1 MQTDKDPYEPEQ
13 PEEVFSDEEEEP
25 EAQPQEPVP
34 HGVPQVTAGEDA
46 AVSISVADLA
56 YRIKSM
62 DAVSCLLFGQRRVG
76 KSFFLR
82 WLLYYLTLLGKEYD
96 AVFVFSGTAMNNQFN
111 MVSRKFQ
118 WEKWDTDSAKVVEEI
133 FQRQHDIVQHNSEC
147 SEESEMRK
155 VPAVA
160 IIFDDVFHSGDG
172 ALYHGFKSEMMS
184 KIWFQGRHYN
194 ISAYLL
200 VQSFKAM
207 SRIRSNSDFLIS
219 FFPAS
224 HIIRKELRDNHL
236 TIESTTP
243 ESVRAAERFMMKTWQ
258 GKHAA
263 QVIDLASSA
272 GRTRLSEF
280 VYQCTA
286 PPDEPP
292 LFGMGHESH
301 WQVDA
306 TNM

>member
-1 MQTDKDPYEPEQ
+1 MRT
-13 PEEVFSDEEEEP
+13 
-25 EAQPQEPVP
+25 
-34 HGVPQVTAGEDA
+34 
-46 AVSISVADLA
+46 
-56 YRIKSM
+56 
-62 DAVSCLLFGQRRVG
+62 G

-155 VPAVA
+155 VPSVA

-207 SRIRSNSDFLIS
+207 SKIRSNSDILIS

-243 ESVRAAERFMMKTWQ
+243 ESVRAAERFMMKTWR
-258 GKHAA
+258 
-263 QVIDLASSA
+263 ASPPW
-272 GRTRLSEF
+272 GRR
-280 VYQCTA
+280 
-286 PPDEPP
+286 
-292 LFGMGHESH
+292 G
-301 WQVDA
+301 
-306 TNM
+306 